1 MTSPSSYE
9 NLTAV
14 AVPLPLHN
22 SFTYQYPSEFK
33 DKMRIGMRVLV
44 PFGKRRLTGYVVG
57 FPQKTQGHKI
67 KEIYDLL
74 DDEPLFNEEDLKFYK
89 WISDYYYHPLG
100 ETIKT
105 ALPGGINTEFKNVV
119 LITEKGMDFL
129 LKAPKDFPGITV
141 LQELCKRKEAS
152 IKFLEKSAGR
162 KNLNYYI
169 RSLGEQGLLECSV
182 KQKGHVR
189 IKKEKWFSAF
199 GSLGDINSRSKKQHE
214 IFSFTMKKG
223 VVPESFL
230 REVFGNCSSQLKALV
245 EKGFLNVEEREIFRR
260 PEVKDKSII
269 EPVNH
274 LNPDQSAVLKQ
285 IEPSIKQKMYF
296 PILLHGV
303 TGAGKTEVYL
313 KVMEKVLK
321 AGRQCLYLVPE
332 ISLTSQLW
340 DRISSR
346 LNVPIAMLHSSL
358 TDAER
363 FDAWRMI
370 AKGDIKIVLGARS
383 AIFASFLDLGAV
395 IVDEEHDPSY
405 KQDEKLRYNARDL
418 SLLKGKFADAVV
430 VLGSA
435 TPSIESY
442 HNALKKKYALGK
454 LPKRVEGRELPEV
467 RIIDMRME
475 NAFKKKGEGILS
487 TALRDALAKRL
498 EAGEQSLLFLN
509 RRGFSSAY
517 ICQECGYVFKCPNC
531 DVSLIHHMNRKK
543 LCCHYCD
550 FSFPVP
556 EECSECKSYFLVPT
570 GWGTE
575 RLEKEIH
582 RIFPEARTAR
592 MDRDT
597 TEKKGS
603 SEKIIR
609 EVYEGRVDVL
619 LGTQM
624 IVKGYHLP
632 SITLVGVISADQ
644 SLNFPDYHAGERT
657 FQLLT
662 QVAGR
667 AGRGEIKGEV
677 FIQTYNPDHYS
688 LCCAKHHDFEKFY
701 KMEIGFRKEPG
712 YPPYKKIIN
721 LRFDGTSQMRVKACA
736 KEAGVSARQLLLS
749 SDDFKTV
756 EILGPAS
763 ALWEKI
769 KGRYRYQIL
778 VKGTNL
784 KHQRLFVS
792 KLMAHCSNNAK
803 TQGVRLTIDV
813 DPLFIA

>member
-1 MTSPSSYE
+1 
-9 NLTAV
+9 
-14 AVPLPLHN
+14 
-22 SFTYQYPSEFK
+22 
-33 DKMRIGMRVLV
+33 MRVLV
-44 PFGKRRLTGYVVG
+44 PFGRRCLTGYVVG
-57 FPQKTQGHKI
+57 FPQKSQGHKI

-74 DDEPLFNEEDLKFYK
+74 DDEPLFNEEDLKFYR
-89 WISDYYYHPLG
+89 WISDYYYHPFG

-105 ALPGGINTEFKNVV
+105 ALPSGINAEFKNVV
-119 LITEKGMDFL
+119 SITEKGKVFL
-129 LKAPKDFPGITV
+129 SEAPKDFPGTTI
-141 LQELCKRKEAS
+141 LRELSKSKEAS
-152 IKFLEKSAGR
+152 FKYLEKSAGR
-162 KNLNYYI
+162 KKLNYYI
-169 RSLGEQGLLECSV
+169 RTLCEQGLIECSV
-182 KQKGHVR
+182 KQKGNVR

-199 GSLGDINSRSKKQHE
+199 GNLGDISLRSKKQHE
-214 IFSFTMKKG
+214 IFSFILEKG
-223 VVPESFL
+223 VVSEGFL
-230 REVFGNCSSQLKALV
+230 KEGFGNCSSQLKSLV
-245 EKGFLNVEEREIFRR
+245 EKGFLKVEEREIFRR
-260 PEVKDKSII
+260 PKINDKSIV
-269 EPVNH
+269 EPINR
-274 LNPDQSAVLKQ
+274 LTSDQSAVLRRL
-285 IEPSIKQKMYF
+285 EPAIKQKKYF
-296 PILLHGV
+296 PMLLHGV
-303 TGAGKTEVYL
+303 TGSGKTEVYL

-332 ISLTSQLW
+332 IALTSQLW

-383 AIFASFLDLGAV
+383 AVFASFLNLGAV

-418 SLLKGKFADAVV
+418 SLLKGKLADAVV
-430 VLGSA
+430 ILGSA

-442 HNALKKKYALGK
+442 HNALKKKYTLGK
-454 LPKRVEGRELPEV
+454 LPKRVEDRKLPEV
-467 RIIDMRME
+467 RIIDMRIE
-475 NAFKKKGEGILS
+475 KALEKKGFGILS
-487 TALRDALAKRL
+487 KALKDALTKRL

-517 ICQECGYVFKCPNC
+517 ICQECGHVFKCPNC

-550 FSFPVP
+550 FSLPVP
-556 EECSECKSYFLVPT
+556 DECPECKSYFLVPT

-575 RLEKEIH
+575 RLEKEIR
-582 RIFPEARTAR
+582 RIFPGVRTAR

-597 TEKKGS
+597 TEKKGAS
-603 SEKIIR
+603 GKIIR
-609 EVYEGRVDVL
+609 EVYDGKIDVL

-632 SITLVGVISADQ
+632 NITLVGVVSADQ

-667 AGRGEIKGEV
+667 AGRGEVEGEV
-677 FIQTYNPDHYS
+677 LIQTYNPDHYS
-688 LCCAKHHDFEKFY
+688 LACAKQHDFERFY
-701 KMEIGFRKEPG
+701 KTEIEFRKEPG

-721 LRFDGTSQMRVKACA
+721 LRFDSTSRISVEACA
-736 KEAGVSARQLLLS
+736 KEAGVFARQLLS
-749 SDDFKTV
+749 NSDDFKTV
-756 EILGPAS
+756 EILGPAR

-769 KGRYRYQIL
+769 KGRYRYQMLI
-778 VKGTNL
+778 KGSNL
-784 KHQRLFVS
+784 KCQRLFVS
-792 KLMAHCSNNAK
+792 KLMAHCSGNAK
-803 TQGVRLTIDV
+803 TKGARLSVDV